1 MVTTFNS
8 NSKLKSKLE
17 TLTQLPAN
25 YINYNNL
32 LVNSNILNDEVDEE
46 YEEDDEPLHD
56 QDDENNNRPITYSTR
71 KNPTKHFNF
80 DKKILYEDI
89 IQVNCNSI
97 VAELHKKRFGSGGK
111 GRCIRVMVDSN
122 DGEKVEKWMT
132 PIEFETYC
140 GKGNCRD
147 WKRTLK
153 AGGQQILAV
162 LDAGILTCHAVS
174 CSCAVCNQ
182 NESLVGPI
190 KPFMRY
196 RRRKKDEILAQNAYK
211 KFLSLKPPTL
221 LGDISFNSSQNST
234 SPVQKIL
241 PSPSLRINSSSN
253 QSLSKANSLSINTQI
268 NSNNN
273 GNNNNNNSKDDLIR
287 FINKMQENDDKKWA
301 SLEQMT
307 QEMINQV
314 KNLQSQIEIQR
325 KESEVNRKLLIEKL
339 LHSQNN
345 QPNSYM
351 STSSSSSS
359 ITQSTRKRKLSSTQ
373 HYNYEYNYDDNDEYA
388 DNDECYQD
396 EEDEDV
402 NFNNNN
408 NNQEQIGTNNNN
420 EYSEQQQNLEHVTTD
435 EEDFFKEKNMQ
446 YY

>member
-8 NSKLKSKLE
+8 NSKLKTKLE
-17 TLTQLPAN
+17 TLTQLPQN

-32 LVNSNILNDEVDEE
+32 LVNSNVLSTDNEPGVEE
-46 YEEDDEPLHD
+46 EEEERYEEDEEPNGNE
-56 QDDENNNRPITYSTR
+56 QDDENNNRPITFSTR

-80 DKKILYEDI
+80 DQKILYEDV

-97 VAELHKKRFGSGGK
+97 VAELYKKKFGSGGK
-111 GRCIRVMVDSN
+111 GRCIRVLVDSTEN
-122 DGEKVEKWMT
+122 SDGEKCEKWMT

-221 LGDISFNSSQNST
+221 LGDISFNSPQNST

-241 PSPSLRINSSSN
+241 TSPAFKMNTSAQSISNKVSSSS
-253 QSLSKANSLSINTQI
+253 QDLSINTQTGG
-268 NSNNN
+268 SS
-273 GNNNNNNSKDDLIR
+273 GVDDLVR
-287 FINKMQENDDKKWA
+287 FIGKMQEIDDKKWA
-301 SLEQMT
+301 SLEQ
-307 QEMINQV
+307 V
-314 KNLQSQIEIQR
+314 R
-325 KESEVNRKLLIEKL
+325 KKKFYISFDEKRV
-339 LHSQNN
+339 S
-345 QPNSYM
+345 
-351 STSSSSSS
+351 
-359 ITQSTRKRKLSSTQ
+359 
-373 HYNYEYNYDDNDEYA
+373 
-388 DNDECYQD
+388 
-396 EEDEDV
+396 
-402 NFNNNN
+402 
-408 NNQEQIGTNNNN
+408 
-420 EYSEQQQNLEHVTTD
+420 
-435 EEDFFKEKNMQ
+435 
-446 YY
+446 